1 PHREKD
7 PLGLADYGI
16 PDQLVQRFHHLAV
29 GGTVAAELGF
39 QVLDGAGLHLDG
51 PLDLVSHWHTGNTL
65 LHILSAPPAASGGR
79 DFTAGQLLQLA
90 RTQKQPRSAAGPC
103 TRSHPSGPDDMRL
116 QAVCRQGTDRA
127 VGGFA
132 LLRLAGFFGA
142 PRRALAKTGAR
153 LRVAVAQISGAGRG
167 PLANLD
173 GGPCSVSAVSAAGSA
188 STAEPEPPPCFV
200 RWTRSA
206 ALPSCA

>member
-1 PHREKD
+1 ACCFGRARLHSRAASPIGPDTKTA
-7 PLGLADYGI
+7 PLSCGALHTFPSIRPGRY
-16 PDQLVQRFHHLAV
+16 
-29 GGTVAAELGF
+29 AA
-39 QVLDGAGLHLDG
+39 AGL
-51 PLDLVSHWHTGNTL
+51 
-65 LHILSAPPAASGGR
+65 
-79 DFTAGQLLQLA
+79 
-90 RTQKQPRSAAGPC
+90 
-103 TRSHPSGPDDMRL
+103 
-116 QAVCRQGTDRA
+116 CRQGTDRA

-188 STAEPEPPPCFV
+188 STAQPEPPPCFV